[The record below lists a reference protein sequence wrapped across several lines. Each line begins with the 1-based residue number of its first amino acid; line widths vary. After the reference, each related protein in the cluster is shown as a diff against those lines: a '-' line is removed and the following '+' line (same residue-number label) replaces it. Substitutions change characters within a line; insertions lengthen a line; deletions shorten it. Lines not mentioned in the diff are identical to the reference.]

1 MASIGFTKPIPVLDN
16 PRFFGQAPDVEPP
29 PILRTAAAA
38 PQPKRKGNGKLILF
52 AVIILIVLGLAMFF
66 ALRNKTPAITVQTEK
81 VSRHTITETV
91 VANGKIYPVLEVHI
105 SPEVSGEIIALPVK
119 EGQFVHKGDLLLK
132 INPDVYIAGLNQAKA
147 GYESSVAAKTT
158 AVANLEKADTDFTR
172 NQELYKRNLED
183 ESDYIGFKVAR
194 DVAKANVE
202 SAEDQVAVS
211 QAAVDNAQDLLDKTT
226 IVAPMDGTITTLN
239 SQLGERV
246 LGTVQNVGTDIMII
260 SDLSAMEA
268 RVDIGEMDIVL
279 LQTGQLAQLEV
290 DSFKDRKFDGIVTA
304 VGNSSEG
311 LDSDSAANSLSSSSG
326 STGQS
331 ATQFQVRI
339 RFKDLAQ
346 FRPGMSV
353 TATIE
358 TRTRT
363 NALAIPIASVT
374 TRVIKSE
381 LKTGTDAAKT
391 NSVPTN
397 SVAAGSSVAGGSGTN
412 SIKTGKKS
420 DEKDKPVDV
429 VFVVQGDHV
438 KTVPVKIGISDDDY
452 WEITDGLK
460 EGEEIVTG
468 GYRAIS
474 RDLDDGKKIVKGPPP
489 QLRTL
494 ESQRR
499 ELDSSPKNIA
509 TLPDGRGNRP
519 CLARSLPGYP
529 ARRICRHHG
538 PFRLRQIHADES
550 GWLSGHPDRR
560 HLRTQRPARQRDERQ
575 PTGGNPQPRDRFY
588 FSNLQPAAALR
599 CVAQC
604 GTAFGLCRGFRR

>member
-1 MASIGFTKPIPVLDN
+1 
-16 PRFFGQAPDVEPP
+16 
-29 PILRTAAAA
+29 
-38 PQPKRKGNGKLILF
+38 
-52 AVIILIVLGLAMFF
+52 LIVLGLAMFF
-66 ALRNKTPAITVQTEK
+66 ALRNKAPAITIQAEK

-105 SPEVSGEIIALPVK
+105 SPEVSGEITALPVK

-211 QAAVDNAQDLLDKTT
+211 QAAVDNAQDLLNKTT

-246 LGTVQNVGTDIMII
+246 LGTVQNVGTEIMII
-260 SDLSAMEA
+260 SDLSSMEA

-279 LQTGQLAQLEV
+279 LQPGQTAQLEV
-290 DSFKDRKFDGIVTA
+290 DSFKDRKFKGLVTA

-311 LDSDSAANSLSSSSG
+311 LDSQSALGGSGGSSG
-326 STGQS
+326 SSGQA

-339 RFKDLAQ
+339 RFSDLAD

-363 NALAIPIASVT
+363 NVLAVPIASVT
-374 TRVIKSE
+374 TRVIKA
-381 LKTGTDAAKT
+381 DAKKSSDPAQT
-391 NSVPTN
+391 NSASTN
-397 SVAAGSSVAGGSGTN
+397 SSSTSAMTSVGANTN
-412 SIKTGKKS
+412 SIKSAKKS
-420 DEKDKPVDV
+420 DEKEKPVDV
-429 VFVVQGDHV
+429 IFLVQGDHV

-460 EGEEIVTG
+460 EGDEIVTG

-474 RDLDDGKKIVKGPPP
+474 RDLDDGKKIVKGPAVIENEKP
-489 QLRTL
+489 
-494 ESQRR
+494 
-499 ELDSSPKNIA
+499 SP
-509 TLPDGRGNRP
+509 
-519 CLARSLPGYP
+519 
-529 ARRICRHHG
+529 
-538 PFRLRQIHADES
+538 
-550 GWLSGHPDRR
+550 
-560 HLRTQRPARQRDERQ
+560 
-575 PTGGNPQPRDRFY
+575 
-588 FSNLQPAAALR
+588 
-599 CVAQC
+599 
-604 GTAFGLCRGFRR
+604 